1 MRKNFLTYFS
11 AIGISL
17 AILYSCGGKDDLTP
31 SKPGGGEKP
40 TTDARYDASTEKITL
55 QHEFRAAWLTTVM
68 GLDWPNKNQDAETQK
83 NALVSMIRNLH
94 SLGCNA
100 IVFQI
105 NSNQDAMYKS
115 DILPWSYFI
124 TGEEDKDPG
133 YDPLALAVKT
143 ARELDMEIHGWL
155 NPLRVSNVGK
165 KYSAKSVAIQH
176 KDWLQTYKNK
186 VFIDPG
192 RPEVREYLYAVAY
205 EVMSKYDLDGLH
217 IDDYFYP
224 SGLKSDDDKW
234 NDSELYKK
242 YGGGESLADWRY
254 SNINACVKALY
265 DATHK
270 AKSGAVFGVSPAGRL
285 SLTDA
290 LYADPRQW
298 VKEGT
303 IDYLAPQ
310 IYWTIERADFAA
322 FDTVLESWKPIVK
335 DVPMFIGLAAYK
347 HEAATGKDSHFADL
361 SEFSRQLSLCRAS
374 KEVLG
379 HIWFRPQFMLKSD
392 FVRYFPKYYPYPSLT
407 PKVLKTTG
415 TVPAAPVISAEG
427 KNLTWSEVKDAEGYA
442 VYELYA
448 HAGKYW
454 QAGLVHKGKELA
466 FQAKENKNYFVIAYK
481 GKEKSD
487 NSNVVYTAVE

>member
-17 AILYSCGGKDDLTP
+17 AVLYSCGNKDDLTP
-31 SKPGGGEKP
+31 TNPGEVKP
-40 TTDARYDASTEKITL
+40 TADVRYDASTEKIAL
-55 QHEFRAAWLTTVM
+55 NHEFRAAWLTTVM
-68 GLDWPNKNQDAETQK
+68 GLDWPNAKDNAETQK
-83 NALVSMIRNLH
+83 SALVSMIRNLH

-133 YDPLALAVKT
+133 YDPLALAIKT

-155 NPLRVSNVGK
+155 NPLRVSKVGK
-165 KYSAKSVAIQH
+165 KYSVKSVAIQH
-176 KDWLQTYKNK
+176 PDWIQTYSTT
-186 VFIDPG
+186 VYMDPG
-192 RPEVREYLYAVAY
+192 RPEVRERLYDVAY

-224 SGLKSDDDKW
+224 SGLKSKNDKW
-234 NDSELYKK
+234 DDSALYKK
-242 YGGGESLADWRY
+242 YGGGKSLADWRY
-254 SNINACVKALY
+254 SNINACVKALS

-270 AKSGAVFGVSPAGRL
+270 AKPGAVFGVSPAGRL
-285 SLTDA
+285 ALTDA

-298 VKEGT
+298 VSAGT

-347 HEAATGKDSHFADL
+347 HEAAVGKDSHFADL
-361 SEFSRQLSLCRAS
+361 SEFSRQLALCRDS

-379 HIWFRPQFMLKSD
+379 HIWFRPKFMLKSD
-392 FVRYFPKYYPYPSLT
+392 FVMYFSKYYPYPSLT
-407 PKVLKTTG
+407 PKLGKTSG
-415 TVPAAPVISAEG
+415 TVPAAPAVGAEG
-427 KNLTWSEVKDAEGYA
+427 RTLTWNAVEGAEGYA
-442 VYELYA
+442 VYVL
-448 HAGKYW
+448 HGHKNKLW
-454 QAGLVHKGKELA
+454 QAGLVYKGKELTFRA
-466 FQAKENKNYFVIAYK
+466 YPNKNYFVIAYK
-481 GKEKSD
+481 GKEKSE